1 MRLSFVVPAY
11 NEEAYLPACLE
22 SILDQTRD
30 LPAGITEIVVVNN
43 ASTDRTREVA
53 LSYPGVTVVDE
64 PRKGLTFARQAGF
77 AATSGELIANVDSD
91 SRLTPGWVQQVLST
105 FEKAELKTEASG
117 KQDDKDID
125 QDDKLAAGSLAP
137 IAHKPATHIGT
148 RRLAAFSGPVV
159 YYDLT
164 PRQRVLV
171 HVFYLTAWATYA
183 MNRYILR
190 VGSMVQGGNFVT
202 ARWALESIGGFNT
215 AISFYGEDT
224 DIARRLNDVGEVR
237 FTFDLKMFSSARRLK
252 KEGMLTMAWRYGINY
267 MWTTFF
273 KRPYTDTYIDVRE
286 IQSIRDSSPTPQ
298 PEG

>member
-22 SILDQTRD
+22 SILQQTRT
-30 LPAGITEIVVVNN
+30 LPAASVEIIVVNN

-77 AATSGELIANVDSD
+77 AASTGALIANVDSD
-91 SRLTPGWVQQVLST
+91 SRLTPGWVEQVLAT
-105 FEKAELKTEASG
+105 FAAPVAPG
-117 KQDDKDID
+117 KLP
-125 QDDKLAAGSLAP
+125 LAAL
-137 IAHKPATHIGT
+137 
-148 RRLAAFSGPVV
+148 SGPIL

-171 HVFYLTAWATYA
+171 HVFYMTAWTTYA
-183 MNRYILR
+183 LNRYILR

-202 ARWALESIGGFNT
+202 SREALLQIGGFNT
-215 AISFYGEDT
+215 GISFYGEDT
-224 DIARRLNDVGEVR
+224 DIARRLNAVGEVR
-237 FTFDLKMFSSARRLK
+237 FTFALKMFSSARRLK

-267 MWTTFF
+267 FWTTFF
-273 KRPYTDTYIDVRE
+273 KRPYTETYIDIRE
-286 IQSIRDSSPTPQ
+286 AEPQ
-298 PEG
+298 IEG